1 MLRYHPAYRVF
12 IYILLFF
19 CVEIQESYGQ
29 GKNEFLYRDVPES
42 ILYETKWQYKY
53 TLHVESQT
61 IIHRAG
67 DHFQAYYYF
76 RLDKKAE
83 SVVNGT
89 HSTGTWLLDR
99 GKLNAPILNTD
110 SLRVVKATDVEL
122 ILEGSNK
129 TGKGNLQYYFEHF
142 GDDGQIFKKPEYLLP
157 ELTVNTK
164 RENVGKNSVAEW
176 FKNFWQQLWGLE
188 MDDSENLAG
197 KPYINIEIIGGG
209 YFGGID
215 PTEKNYIQ
223 LKNNG
228 RLIREYA
235 TQYQG
240 QTKTIKDISRQEL
253 ESLAEYLD
261 TKGFFALQASYDY
274 TDPECFKR
282 KLKRPLP
289 IPLRISVTYG
299 LRHKVISVAM
309 FGNDGVQDRY
319 LSYPLLVDELVEIL
333 NRMANRIE

>member
-1 MLRYHPAYRVF
+1 
-12 IYILLFF
+12 
-19 CVEIQESYGQ
+19 
-29 GKNEFLYRDVPES
+29 
-42 ILYETKWQYKY
+42 
-53 TLHVESQT
+53 
-61 IIHRAG
+61 
-67 DHFQAYYYF
+67 
-76 RLDKKAE
+76 
-83 SVVNGT
+83 
-89 HSTGTWLLDR
+89 
-99 GKLNAPILNTD
+99 
-110 SLRVVKATDVEL
+110 
-122 ILEGSNK
+122 
-129 TGKGNLQYYFEHF
+129 
-142 GDDGQIFKKPEYLLP
+142 
-157 ELTVNTK
+157 
-164 RENVGKNSVAEW
+164 
-176 FKNFWQQLWGLE
+176 
-188 MDDSENLAG
+188 
-197 KPYINIEIIGGG
+197 G

-215 PTEKNYIQ
+215 PAEKNYIQ

-261 TKGFFALQASYDY
+261 TKGFFALQASYDC